1 LFHLH
6 VHYQLVLG
14 EAFVKNYCLPVEGP
28 FLDSTRLLEGARVP
42 APELEIA
49 VLSIRILLKYRDRD
63 ALKDILSIRSPGI
76 QRAYLSE
83 IEWLLD
89 QTSLE
94 SITHV
99 VEGQADVLPVEIV
112 VEFLKT
118 VTSNPRAGKT
128 LLSLRGRL
136 RRALIPYRR
145 QAPLAASVE
154 YFREMWGQRKSLV
167 LSSPAVRMTLP
178 EGGIS
183 LALVGVD
190 GAGKSTLTE
199 ILVRWLVEAGR
210 PVLPGQQATIAR

>member
-1 LFHLH
+1 VAREDSQAFRHILSQQEIKPVTPAPGKRFPGMEHYLGFDAASGSLFHLH

-28 FLDSTRLLEGARVP
+28 FLESARLLEGARVP

-76 QRAYLSE
+76 QRAYLRE

-94 SITHV
+94 SITQV

-118 VTSNPRAGKT
+118 VTSNPRAG
-128 LLSLRGRL
+128 RHC
-136 RRALIPYRR
+136 YH
-145 QAPLAASVE
+145 
-154 YFREMWGQRKSLV
+154 
-167 LSSPAVRMTLP
+167 
-178 EGGIS
+178 
-183 LALVGVD
+183 
-190 GAGKSTLTE
+190 
-199 ILVRWLVEAGR
+199 
-210 PVLPGQQATIAR
+210 